1 MLEDFK
7 LQTRHNKILNGI
19 RNKWKPISVVHSEKV
34 EEMKIKKENM
44 FKKKDK
50 EFKKKLLRKEEVI
63 KNSQKQGK
71 DYYLKKKLKEKQ

>member
-63 KNSQKQGK
+63 KNS
-71 DYYLKKKLKEKQ
+71 